1 MVPLKLLQH
10 SLLRPLDFPCQ
21 KWLHFSV
28 LIHRWCYPTTAFAVL
43 IYALRYIRVYSNA
56 FSKIMVYCYWYK
68 CHSINWK
75 TNWVAPPPTPPP
87 LNLSHSLKL
96 WQSKMLLHI
105 IKPFVKVRVLLSLLW
120 GILVFV
126 AINKKFYTTWLKQSK
141 FNDYFAISV
150 WRLSNK

>member
-21 KWLHFSV
+21 KWLHYSV

-56 FSKIMVYCYWYK
+56 FSKIMVYCFWYK

-75 TNWVAPPPTPPP
+75 TNWVGHPPPHPTRTIAWYWR
-87 LNLSHSLKL
+87 SC
-96 WQSKMLLHI
+96 
-105 IKPFVKVRVLLSLLW
+105 FVYMCLT
-120 GILVFV
+120 
-126 AINKKFYTTWLKQSK
+126 INKSKWHLVLK
-141 FNDYFAISV
+141 ISQNELTIKKKKGFF
-150 WRLSNK
+150 LSN

>member
-21 KWLHFSV
+21 KWLHYSV

-75 TNWVAPPPTPPP
+75 TNWD
-87 LNLSHSLKL
+87 SLKL
-96 WQSKMLLHI
+96 WQLKMLLHI

-141 FNDYFAISV
+141 FNDYVLFLFGNYLISNPGISLL
-150 WRLSNK
+150 WRHVS